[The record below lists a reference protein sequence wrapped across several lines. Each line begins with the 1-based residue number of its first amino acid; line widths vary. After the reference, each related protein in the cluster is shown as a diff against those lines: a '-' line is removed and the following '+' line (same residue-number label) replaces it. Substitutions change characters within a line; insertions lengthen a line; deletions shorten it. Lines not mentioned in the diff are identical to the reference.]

1 MKREGSKL
9 ISDLLADFVKS
20 EGLDEGL
27 MRVKI
32 FKTWDL
38 VVGES
43 YAKATVSK
51 FYRNGI
57 LYCTVSSSAVRSQ
70 LYFQKRYFIDQINKA
85 LNAKYITEI
94 VLK

>member
-20 EGLDEGL
+20 EGLEEGL

-51 FYRNGI
+51 FY
-57 LYCTVSSSAVRSQ
+57 
-70 LYFQKRYFIDQINKA
+70 
-85 LNAKYITEI
+85 
-94 VLK
+94 